1 MSEYISSLNPK
12 QLNSVVKDFDNT
24 LKSLSLSSGFWETS
38 LRHRTQILELETVVK
53 NILGKSSIG
62 GIQIDNS
69 EICPQATRTTTQ

>member
-1 MSEYISSLNPK
+1 MTEYISSLNPK

-24 LKSLSLSSGFWETS
+24 LKSLSLSGFWETS